1 LHWQS
6 GLFVPVDPK
15 LMSPVD
21 LMAERERRG
30 KAREAFLAALDAA
43 TVQRRSVSHS
53 PKARETYAPRFFTEQ
68 GLVNTGFTVK
78 DMETAMRELFNAGA
92 IVADQE
98 LWQRG
103 NRHRASGLARAC
115 AADAAS

>member
-43 TVQRRSVSHS
+43 TVQRLALAESTRD
-53 PKARETYAPRFFTEQ
+53 
-68 GLVNTGFTVK
+68 L
-78 DMETAMRELFNAGA
+78 
-92 IVADQE
+92 
-98 LWQRG
+98 
-103 NRHRASGLARAC
+103 RAEVLH
-115 AADAAS
+115 

>member
-1 LHWQS
+1 
-6 GLFVPVDPK
+6 
-15 LMSPVD
+15 
-21 LMAERERRG
+21 
-30 KAREAFLAALDAA
+30 
-43 TVQRRSVSHS
+43 
-53 PKARETYAPRFFTEQ
+53 
-68 GLVNTGFTVK
+68 LVNTGFTVK